1 MRRLEIRR
9 SEGRNPMRSWYKI
22 RNPFRVVLNFL
33 IIHTCRFLP
42 SLALKNV
49 LYRFIGIKVGKDVSI
64 GLMAMFDIFFPE
76 FIEIGENTV
85 IGYNVTLLAHEY
97 LVDEWRRGRV
107 RIGRNVMIGA
117 NTTILPGVDIGD
129 GAMISAC
136 SLVNRDVEA
145 GSFVGGVPA
154 RKIRRDEVN

>member
-1 MRRLEIRR
+1 MRRIEVYRAQ
-9 SEGRNPMRSWYKI
+9 GRNPMRSWYKI
-22 RNPFRVVLNFL
+22 RNPLRVVLNFL
-33 IIHTCRFLP
+33 IIYTCRFLP
-42 SLALKNV
+42 SLALKNI
-49 LYRFIGIKVGKDVSI
+49 LYRGIGMKVGGNVSI

-76 FIEIGENTV
+76 FIEVGENTV
-85 IGYNVTLLAHEY
+85 IGYNATVLAHEY

-107 RIGRNVMIGA
+107 RIGKNVMIGA
-117 NTTILPGVDIGD
+117 NTTILPGVDVGD
-129 GAMISAC
+129 GAIVSAC

>member
-1 MRRLEIRR
+1 MRRLDVFPTKD
-9 SEGRNPMRSWYKI
+9 RNPMRSWYRI
-22 RNPFRVVLNFL
+22 RNPVRVMVNFL
-33 IIHTCRFLP
+33 IVYTCRFLP
-42 SLALKNV
+42 SLTLKNI
-49 LYRFIGIKVGKDVSI
+49 LYRLIGMKVGKNVSI

-85 IGYNVTLLAHEY
+85 IGYDATVLAHEY

-107 RIGRNVMIGA
+107 KIGRNVMIGA
-117 NTTILPGVDIGD
+117 NTTILPGISIGD